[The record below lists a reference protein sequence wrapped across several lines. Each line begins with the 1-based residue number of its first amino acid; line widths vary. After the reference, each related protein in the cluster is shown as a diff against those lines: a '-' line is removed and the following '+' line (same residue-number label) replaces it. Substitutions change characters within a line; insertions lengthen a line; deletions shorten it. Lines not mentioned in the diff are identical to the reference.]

1 MNNLQY
7 VQRKHSE
14 NGHGA
19 GWLEL
24 IEQLGDQLAACE
36 YQTDQSD
43 AFVAANYEVL
53 REHGFLSALVPAEVG
68 GGDVTF
74 EELSDILRVLAQYSS
89 STALALSMHQHLV
102 AANVFKHK
110 KGQDVSGFLSKVA
123 GEQPVL
129 ISTGARDWLE
139 SNGTMTRTDGGYHFS
154 AVKQFASQ
162 SAGGGIAVTSAPYKN
177 GDGSWQVLH
186 FPVPLASDG
195 VTLIENW
202 YAMGMR
208 GTGSHAIKFENV
220 FVPDSAVALSR
231 PRGEYHGVWNVV
243 LTVAMPLI
251 MAVYV
256 GIAQKAA
263 QIAVDIVK
271 RFDAPKPHQISA
283 VGALSNELT
292 IAEMALN
299 DMLRINNNF
308 DFNPTDACGHLILT
322 RKSLVADSVIKVVS
336 QAMDIVGGQAFYR
349 ELGLEKLF
357 RDVQGARYHP
367 IYEADQLQFS
377 GSYLLRHS

>member
-1 MNNLQY
+1 MNTMETTA
-7 VQRKHSE
+7 VQNVSSQ
-14 NGHGA
+14 NNY
-19 GWLEL
+19 WLDL
-24 IEQLGDQLAACE
+24 VDQMGEQFSICE
-36 YQTDQSD
+36 QQTDQTD
-43 AFVAANYEVL
+43 EFVAANYEVL
-53 REHGFLSALVPAEVG
+53 RDYGFFSALVPAEFG

-74 EELSDILRVLAQYSS
+74 QEMSDILRKMAQVSS

-110 KGQDVSGFLSKVA
+110 KGQDVSGFLQKVA
-123 GEQPVL
+123 DEQPVL

-139 SNGTMTRTDGGYHFS
+139 SNGTMIRTNGGYHFS
-154 AVKQFASQ
+154 GVKQFASQ

-177 GDGSWQVLH
+177 GEGDWQVLH
-186 FPVPLASDG
+186 FPVPLASEG

-202 YAMGMR
+202 RAMGMR

-220 FVPDSAVALSR
+220 FVPDSAIALSR
-231 PRGEYHGVWNVV
+231 PRGAYHGVWDVV

-251 MAVYV
+251 MSVYV

-263 QIAVDIVK
+263 QIAVDFVK
-271 RFDAPKPHQISA
+271 QFATPKPQQISA
-283 VGALSNELT
+283 VGSLGNELT
-292 IAEMALN
+292 IAEIALN

-322 RKSLVADSVIKVVS
+322 RKSIVAESVIKVVS
-336 QAMDIVGGQAFYR
+336 EAMDIVGGQAFYR
-349 ELGLEKLF
+349 EMGLEKLF

-367 IYEADQLQFS
+367 IYKADQLQFS
-377 GSYLLRHS
+377 GNYLLR